1 MTDIHID
8 YNKEQIDK
16 GQPIS
21 RFAEKKRLKMFI
33 DSEDIA
39 YYGQYFPEDIEH
51 LKSNYKKIEEL
62 EEKEKERIRDERA
75 KLPWW
80 RRIFG

>member
-1 MTDIHID
+1 M
-8 YNKEQIDK
+8 DK
-16 GQPIS
+16 GQPIT
-21 RFAEKKRLKMFI
+21 RFSEKGRLKILI

-62 EEKEKERIRDERA
+62 EAKDKERRMAERA

-80 RRIFG
+80 RKIFG

>member
-1 MTDIHID
+1 
-8 YNKEQIDK
+8 
-16 GQPIS
+16 
-21 RFAEKKRLKMFI
+21 MFI
-33 DSEDIA
+33 DSDETA

-62 EEKEKERIRDERA
+62 EEKEKERRMAERA